1 MPSLAHELHL
11 LVALMD
17 RQADA
22 LLQRSGCTLSY
33 ARFLVLLHVSEG
45 GGMTQRD
52 LSELLGNSEAAVSR
66 MVAGLSRDG
75 FVDVGRGPGNRRS
88 LSLTAAG
95 GTALTAAGEAL
106 GDGFDRLV
114 RSSGVDPRDL
124 AASVRS
130 VAAALRQGAPVPV
143 PSEV

>member
-22 LLQRSGCTLSY
+22 LLQRSGCALSY

-52 LSELLGNSEAAVSR
+52 LSGLLGNSEAAVSR

-75 FVDVGRGPGNRRS
+75 FVDVARGPGNRRS

-95 GTALTAAGEAL
+95 GTALTAAGAAL

-114 RSSGVDPRDL
+114 RSSGVDPGDL
-124 AASVRS
+124 TASVRS
-130 VAAALRQGAPVPV
+130 VAAALRQGAPVP
-143 PSEV
+143 SEV